1 MDRIPSGYSIPKPVE
16 LPRSTTGV
24 TRSACLPLQFDIDTG
39 ALLNNS
45 RNKNILSDI
54 NAALMSTQTPR
65 TVVDTIIRHA
75 HINQYTHVLKV
86 IIQRLPAYPQA
97 LNEED
102 LALLGL
108 HEMPFVEELVSQGG
122 ASLSSKSP
130 TSETGTARIKMP
142 ASLDDYQPGAL
153 EKYHPV
159 FLNAIVNKKYFES
172 VSVKHSTTRE
182 PGNNNFSPVSGG
194 ITFAPPKD
202 GSPSIF
208 LGTMVHEF
216 SHLRDYAVLDHA
228 QRHKISEN
236 RSYSTTLSNGTL
248 LEAEKL
254 FTTELKAWLVESMQQ
269 YLVSKAGGEINR
281 SQAAVIEGFR
291 AGYQDILSGRYNGVQ
306 SRLLAY
312 INGELSKP
320 TPTIAA
326 LFGESNSP
334 LGNALAGGAALFQ
347 HFCHVVDHGGTI
359 DADQW
364 INELDSLFHT
374 EFYAVSALDAAKAG
388 DLRVLDSLG

>member
-1 MDRIPSGYSIPKPVE
+1 
-16 LPRSTTGV
+16 
-24 TRSACLPLQFDIDTG
+24 
-39 ALLNNS
+39 
-45 RNKNILSDI
+45 
-54 NAALMSTQTPR
+54 
-65 TVVDTIIRHA
+65 
-75 HINQYTHVLKV
+75 
-86 IIQRLPAYPQA
+86 
-97 LNEED
+97 
-102 LALLGL
+102 
-108 HEMPFVEELVSQGG
+108 
-122 ASLSSKSP
+122 
-130 TSETGTARIKMP
+130 
-142 ASLDDYQPGAL
+142 
-153 EKYHPV
+153 
-159 FLNAIVNKKYFES
+159 
-172 VSVKHSTTRE
+172 
-182 PGNNNFSPVSGG
+182 
-194 ITFAPPKD
+194 
-202 GSPSIF
+202 
-208 LGTMVHEF
+208 MVHEF